1 MKEFNGHILSQKDLE
16 DILCLSKP
24 QAWRVYTGK
33 SKLTEANKKIITYYF
48 ENKANKI
55 KEAERVIDI
64 WVSKNKSI
72 DERVHVTKSS
82 SGSEVSAKK
91 HFITC
96 PDTIL
101 AINAINKVDGETSSD
116 TVRDILAQAY
126 FDLISGFVVD
136 SISIEI

>member
-55 KEAERVIDI
+55 KEAENAVDLWI
-64 WVSKNKSI
+64 SQNKSL
-72 DERVHVTKSS
+72 DERIHVTKSL

-91 HFITC
+91 HLITC
-96 PDTIL
+96 PDTVV
-101 AINAINKVDGETSSD
+101 AINAINKADGETSSD
-116 TVRDILAQAY
+116 TVRDILSQAY
-126 FDLISGFVVD
+126 FDLISDFVVD
-136 SISIEI
+136 SIRIEI

>member
-16 DILCLSKP
+16 DILSLSKP

-33 SKLTEANKKIITYYF
+33 SKLTQANKKIITYYF
-48 ENKANKI
+48 ENKTNKI
-55 KEAERVIDI
+55 KEADEAIDLWI
-64 WVSKNKSI
+64 SKNKSL
-72 DERVHVTKSS
+72 DERVHVTKLS

-96 PDTIL
+96 PDTVL
-101 AINAINKVDGETSSD
+101 AINAINKAHRETSND
-116 TVRDILAQAY
+116 TVNDILTQAY
-126 FDLISGFVVD
+126 FDLISDFVVD